1 MEEEAE
7 LALLRMGDR
16 AAWARMVRLHHG
28 RLVRLARGVAG
39 NQATAEEVVQDAW
52 VAALTGI
59 AGYTGQGRLRA
70 WFAGIV
76 VNKARTRAG
85 RDGRMLSFTDM
96 ARAEEADAPA
106 LHPES
111 FLPDGHWA
119 AAPEE
124 WAVPTPERM
133 AGNSQVMVL
142 LAAAIDTL
150 PPAQR
155 TVVLLRDVEGEDA
168 ATVCRILEITEVHQR
183 VLLHRARTRLRLALA
198 GPMALSAADTKGGGK
213 R

>member
-1 MEEEAE
+1 MEDEAE
-7 LALLRMGDR
+7 LALLRAGDR
-16 AAWARMVRLHHG
+16 AAWARMVRLHHA
-28 RLVRLARGVAG
+28 RLVRLARGIAG
-39 NQATAEEVVQDAW
+39 NRASAEEVVQDAW
-52 VAALTGI
+52 LAALTGI
-59 AGYTGQGRLRA
+59 GGYTGQGRLRA
-70 WFAGIV
+70 WFSGIV

-85 RDGRMLSFTDM
+85 RDGRMVSFTDM
-96 ARAEEADAPA
+96 ARSEEAAPPA

-133 AGNSQVMVL
+133 ASNGQAMAL
-142 LAAAIDTL
+142 LAAAIDAL

-198 GPMALSAADTKGGGK
+198 GPMGEASAAGRGEKP
-213 R
+213 